1 MLWSLVA
8 WLVFG
13 LVIGAL
19 ARFLVPG
26 RQPMSILMT
35 ILLGVAG
42 SFAGGIVANLLT
54 GVPVLTLHPAGFI
67 GSLLGA
73 IAILAITVAVM
84 RRRTLA

>member
-1 MLWSLVA
+1 MLWSIVA

-26 RQPMSILMT
+26 RQPMGMVAT
-35 ILLGVAG
+35 IGLGVAG
-42 SFAGGIVANLLT
+42 SFLGGIVANALT
-54 GVPVLTLHPAGFI
+54 GVPLLTLHPAGFI